1 MQRWATYPVRCPGA
15 KRALGRSIA
24 VTSVAFCH
32 GGGELVA
39 SYQNE
44 QVYMFATA
52 AHARPAYA
60 YGATADLDSRC
71 WAPCPYL
78 LS

>member
-1 MQRWATYPVRCPGA
+1 M
-15 KRALGRSIA
+15 
-24 VTSVAFCH
+24 TSVAFCH

-71 WAPCPYL
+71 RAPRQDV